1 MAERSTNTGNRAA
14 GLGAGGWVLLAVLC
28 LLLPPSWALPPPIRS
43 LSEGISRSRALLAAA
58 SDALLQ
64 VQKQGMLG
72 FECTLEEVDLKDVT
86 NSQINTI
93 KSCTSEDPGPGNCP
107 VLESSTLDMSK
118 CLQGIYEDLKTYKAE
133 LGSFKD
139 LRVLTSIDEMMQ
151 ALQPHSSPATLQPT
165 PSTALSS
172 FQGRM
177 RLCGALHA
185 FCLRA
190 ATIGRTLGYLSAL
203 TAEL

>member
-1 MAERSTNTGNRAA
+1 MAERGTGSRAA
-14 GLGAGGWVLLAVLC
+14 WLGAGRWALLAALC
-28 LLLPPSWALPPPIRS
+28 LLLPPAWALPPPARS
-43 LSEGISRSRALLAAA
+43 LTEGLSRSRALLAAA

-64 VQKQGMLG
+64 VQKQGTLG
-72 FECTLEEVDLKDVT
+72 FECTLEEVDLEDVT
-86 NSQINTI
+86 SSRINTI

-118 CLQGIYEDLKTYKAE
+118 CLRGIYEDLKTYKAE

-139 LRVLTSIDEMMQ
+139 RRVLTSIDEMMQ
-151 ALQPHSSPATLQPT
+151 ALQPHSPASTQPL
-165 PSTALSS
+165 PSTPLGS
-172 FQGRM
+172 FQARM

-190 ATIGRTLGYLSAL
+190 ATISRMLGYMSAL
-203 TAEL
+203 AAET